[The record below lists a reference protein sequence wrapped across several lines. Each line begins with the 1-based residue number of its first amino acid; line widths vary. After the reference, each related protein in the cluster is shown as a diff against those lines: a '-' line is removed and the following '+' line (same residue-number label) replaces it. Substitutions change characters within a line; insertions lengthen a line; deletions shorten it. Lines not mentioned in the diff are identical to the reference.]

1 MNKKRK
7 PLELYVHIPF
17 CIRKCAYCDFV
28 SGPGTKAM
36 QKEYEEAL
44 LAEIDA
50 AEETAE
56 SEVISAFFGGGT
68 PSAVDAGMLARVME
82 KLRSKYIF
90 SEDAEITL
98 EANPGTLDA
107 EKLKCYRKSGFNRI
121 SIGCQS
127 VHDEEL
133 KRLGRIH
140 TFAEFQESFALAR
153 DAGFANIN
161 VDLMA
166 ALPYQ
171 TVESYTTGLR
181 KIIRLAPE
189 HISAYSLILEEG
201 TPFYQKYNSGCY
213 PLPDEE
219 QERLMYRE
227 TEQILAQAGYERYEI
242 SNYAKKGYACRHNL
256 VYWQGGDYL
265 GLGLGSS
272 SYMDGVR
279 FHNTTDF
286 NTYVNQG
293 AYVEDREELS
303 VQAKMEEFMFLGLR
317 VMAGVSGTEFEKR
330 FGKTM
335 EDVYGDVLRKHE
347 EEGLL
352 QIERKEDRKE
362 AAAAEPAKGK
372 TNIEKVM
379 LTTNGVDVSNYV
391 FADFLL

>member
-56 SEVISAFFGGGT
+56 REVISVFFGGGT

-82 KLRSKYIF
+82 KLRSKYVF

-161 VDLMA
+161 VDLMSG
-166 ALPYQ
+166 LPEQ
-171 TVESYTTGLR
+171 SEEKWEESLR
-181 KIIRLAPE
+181 TIAELSPE
-189 HISAYSLILEEG
+189 HISAYSLIVEPG
-201 TPFYQKYNSGCY
+201 TPFAEQKLD
-213 PLPDEE
+213 LPDEDT
-219 QERLMYRE
+219 EREMYARTAE
-227 TEQILAQAGYERYEI
+227 ILAEYGFFQYEI
-242 SNYAKKGYACRHNL
+242 SNYARKGRECRHN
-256 VYWQGGDYL
+256 VGYWTRQDYL
-265 GLGLGSS
+265 GFGLGAASLYGNHRFANTVDWNRYLENSS
-272 SYMDGVR
+272 DPEQIREKEPVL
-279 FHNTTDF
+279 TT
-286 NTYVNQG
+286 
-293 AYVEDREELS
+293 EDEM
-303 VQAKMEEFMFLGLR
+303 AEFMFLGLR
-317 VMAGVSGTEFEKR
+317 MTRGIARTDFARTFGCPVEKIYGEVLDRYMAMGMLPE
-330 FGKTM
+330 
-335 EDVYGDVLRKHE
+335 
-347 EEGLL
+347 
-352 QIERKEDRKE
+352 KEDR
-362 AAAAEPAKGK
+362 
-372 TNIEKVM
+372 IF
-379 LTTNGVDVSNYV
+379 LTRPGIHVSNQIM
-391 FADFLL
+391 AEFLL